1 MSDFSQINAILTQM
15 NENSSNQFEW
25 LKSSVEKIENKQEKH
40 SEILNQQNIILDRNT
55 RSLLYHIKRTNNVEA
70 RMSRLE
76 RQINDIDDHVK
87 KVRFLMS
94 VFSVQNI
101 GVYVALPSSL
111 IALVVYLKDIIA
123 YLKNLF

>member
-1 MSDFSQINAILTQM
+1 MSDFNQVNALLNQM
-15 NENSSNQFEW
+15 NDNVSNQFDW
-25 LKSSVEKIENKQEKH
+25 LKSSMEKMENKQEKH
-40 SEILNQQNIILDRNT
+40 SEILHQQNIILDRNT

-76 RQINDIDDHVK
+76 RQINEIDDHVQ

-111 IALVVYLKDIIA
+111 IALAVYLKDIIA
-123 YLKNLF
+123 YLKHLF

>member
-1 MSDFSQINAILTQM
+1 MSDFNQINAILTQM

-25 LKSSVEKIENKQEKH
+25 LKSSVEKIENKQERH

-76 RQINDIDDHVK
+76 RQINEIDDHVK

-111 IALVVYLKDIIA
+111 IALAVYLKDIIA